1 MRERFERSF
10 SEAGIEPERLEL
22 RKPSSHEELLAE
34 YADVDLARDPMV
46 RDVRLSRRALRSA
59 GIGAR
64 AGGVTLL
71 ELLIVLMLIALIAGV
86 TIPVFSGGVSTTELK
101 SAAREV
107 AAGLRLA
114 RGQAISQRSE
124 AVLELDVA
132 ARSFRV
138 PPDPR
143 VHTLP
148 SGIDLKLFTAQRD
161 LVNDQVGAVRFF
173 ADGGSNGGRI
183 TLAVGERKYDVDVD
197 WLTGRVAILE

>member
-1 MRERFERSF
+1 
-10 SEAGIEPERLEL
+10 
-22 RKPSSHEELLAE
+22 
-34 YADVDLARDPMV
+34 MV
-46 RDVRLSRRALRSA
+46 RDVRLSRRALRVA
-59 GIGAR
+59 GVGVPVD
-64 AGGVTLL
+64 GVTLL
-71 ELLIVLMLIALIAGV
+71 ELLIVLMLIALIAAV

-138 PPDPR
+138 PPDSR

-148 SGIDLKLFTAQRD
+148 SGIELKLFTAQRD
-161 LVNDQVGAVRFF
+161 LVNDQVGAVRFY

-183 TLAVGERKYDVDVD
+183 TLAAGERKYDVDVD